1 MTKPSNIG
9 KAGLY
14 GIFCTQSNDF
24 ALGYPLLTSLYGT
37 SNPQFARYLYVLA
50 PIQLVIL
57 NPIGLFLLEI
67 HKFYRRE
74 ERTQNLNH
82 NYLTILL
89 SVMKSIIKNPI
100 IFMTIIGI
108 GWNLMFSHTIPAV
121 LSPLLEVLS
130 NSFSATALFLL
141 GLNLVG
147 KFKILNGSS
156 IALMVPLILVMT
168 KILIL
173 PLLSRVIIENIM
185 SANNNETLELSNF
198 GFLYGTFPS
207 APTVFIFGLQ
217 YDISLTV
224 VSTGIV
230 MSTILSAP
238 LMFVS
243 ANMIR
248 LSSNSLPYI
257 ALQEDLGL
265 GPSRFAYTRFAYITI
280 CIHHDLH
287 TSRFAYITI
296 CIHHDLHT
304 HEIFWRYSESGQ
316 VIEVTNG
323 QNRFILI

>member
-1 MTKPSNIG
+1 
-9 KAGLY
+9 
-14 GIFCTQSNDF
+14 
-24 ALGYPLLTSLYGT
+24 
-37 SNPQFARYLYVLA
+37 
-50 PIQLVIL
+50 
-57 NPIGLFLLEI
+57 
-67 HKFYRRE
+67 
-74 ERTQNLNH
+74 
-82 NYLTILL
+82 
-89 SVMKSIIKNPI
+89 
-100 IFMTIIGI
+100 
-108 GWNLMFSHTIPAV
+108 
-121 LSPLLEVLS
+121 
-130 NSFSATALFLL
+130 
-141 GLNLVG
+141 
-147 KFKILNGSS
+147 LNGSS